1 MSKKIILKI
10 GDIVGYSDNKKAIM
24 EKIRVI
30 SKAEFIGEL
39 KYDGEENDIVL
50 TLRAGSG
57 IINLWLKNNPVMLL
71 EEKRESKDKKKI

>member
-10 GDIVGYSDNKKAIM
+10 GDIVGYSDNKKAII

>member
-10 GDIVGYSDNKKAIM
+10 GDMVRYFDNKNGII

-30 SKAEFIGEL
+30 SKAEFIDEC

-50 TLRAGSG
+50 TLKDGAGT
-57 IINLWLKNNPVMLL
+57 INLWLKNNTVWLL
-71 EEKRESKDKKKI
+71 EEKKDSKEKKRH

>member
-10 GDIVGYSDNKKAIM
+10 GDIVGYSDNKKAII

-50 TLRAGSG
+50 TLRDGLG
-57 IINLWLKNNPVMLL
+57 IINLWLKNNPVRLL
-71 EEKRESKDKKKI
+71 EEKKESKEKKRH